1 MALCHSKATLPIAN
15 KQNLV
20 WGLDIIEKT
29 ELVQTKIHNCYI
41 ECDWIVRG
49 VVLLKNNEDEG
60 IKEEERI
67 ATNSSFVAAWYCFI
81 SQIVVFKLHAYD
93 QTKRSLVAN

>member
-1 MALCHSKATLPIAN
+1 MKSGLHFLSGKYELAYSYSGKDQTISN
-15 KQNLV
+15 KNLQFLHRV
-20 WGLDIIEKT
+20 WL
-29 ELVQTKIHNCYI
+29 Y
-41 ECDWIVRG
+41 IVRG

>member
-1 MALCHSKATLPIAN
+1 MIQKERTIPN
-15 KQNLV
+15 KNLQFLHRV
-20 WGLDIIEKT
+20 WL
-29 ELVQTKIHNCYI
+29 Y
-41 ECDWIVRG
+41 IVRG